1 MGIKGF
7 RGNPPVRVTVY
18 KATYTL
24 WKTFESVS
32 EAARALKM
40 DRANLHRKIRNDSN
54 LRSRYM
60 VKVEKKEKENDN
72 KRISVKNSV

>member
-40 DRANLHRKIRNDSN
+40 DRADLHRKIRNDSR
-54 LRSRYM
+54 LKDRYM
-60 VKVEKKEKENDN
+60 VKVEKKEIEYDYQE
-72 KRISVKNSV
+72 IGESDC